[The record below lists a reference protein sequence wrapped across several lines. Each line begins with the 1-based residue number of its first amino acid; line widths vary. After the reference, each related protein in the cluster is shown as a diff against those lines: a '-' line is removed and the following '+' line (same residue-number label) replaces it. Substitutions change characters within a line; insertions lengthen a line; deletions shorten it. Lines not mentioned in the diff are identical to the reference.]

1 MAVKT
6 ITVTEDAYTALSYMK
21 EPHESFSDVILRV
34 SRRKPL
40 SDFFGVLSA
49 ESGERLEEAIYSAR
63 KKRNKTHKL
72 RIRRVVQEMRN

>member
-6 ITVTEDAYTALSYMK
+6 ITVTENAYTALSHMK
-21 EPHESFSDVILRV
+21 EPNESFSDVILRV

-49 ESGERLEEAIYSAR
+49 ETGKRLEEAIYDTR

-72 RIRRVVQEMRN
+72 RVERTIQEMRN